1 MSLQISRVLTGS
13 LGDPI
18 MAISLRGTR
27 VLAWFRR
34 IIVSVGIG
42 GMSYALM
49 LAFMVASVVYD
60 RELEPVV
67 TFAFETG
74 RQITDLFDSWV
85 SGNYWGQVAVNHLRE
100 RVNMTHVV
108 LSIPAIVIAVIL
120 VGIPLKSVS
129 GWHPKFVATPCHC
142 DWQHS
147 SHPVL
152 AVTLFTFNALV
163 PETYAALLRFA
174 DSIWQGSLNALSAW
188 GDSIPGAR
196 KLTNV
201 ARQGFSGHHFVIMAL
216 CSTVAAFLV
225 NALFASGRNRS
236 IELEPPSFGEKQ

>member
-1 MSLQISRVLTGS
+1 LVGRV
-13 LGDPI
+13 
-18 MAISLRGTR
+18 A

-34 IIVSVGIG
+34 IIVSLGVGG
-42 GMSYALM
+42 TSYALM
-49 LAFMVASVVYD
+49 LAFMVASVVCD
-60 RELEPVV
+60 RELEPLV

-108 LSIPAIVIAVIL
+108 LSIPTIVIAVIL
-120 VGIPLKSVS
+120 VGIPLNRILGGTRSSFQRLAIAIVS
-129 GWHPKFVATPCHC
+129 IPATLI
-142 DWQHS
+142 
-147 SHPVL
+147 L

-174 DSIWQGSLNALSAW
+174 DSIWQASLNALSVW

-201 ARQGFSGHHFVIMAL
+201 ARQGFSGQHFVIMAL
-216 CSTVAAFLV
+216 CSAIAAFLV
-225 NALFASGRNRS
+225 NALFASAGRS
-236 IELEPPSFGEKQ
+236 KEPH

>member
-1 MSLQISRVLTGS
+1 
-13 LGDPI
+13 
-18 MAISLRGTR
+18 MAWL
-27 VLAWFRR
+27 RR
-34 IIVSVGIG
+34 IIVSFGIG
-42 GMSYALM
+42 GMSYVLM

-74 RQITDLFDSWV
+74 RQITDLLDSWV

-120 VGIPLKSVS
+120 VGIPLNRFLGGTRSSMQRLAIAIVS
-129 GWHPKFVATPCHC
+129 IPATL
-142 DWQHS
+142 
-147 SHPVL
+147 VL

-174 DSIWQGSLNALSAW
+174 DAIWQASLNAMSAW

-225 NALFASGRNRS
+225 NALFASGRTKS
-236 IELEPPSFGEKQ
+236 AKVSPPSKDSEAQP

>member
-1 MSLQISRVLTGS
+1 M
-13 LGDPI
+13 
-18 MAISLRGTR
+18 
-27 VLAWFRR
+27 LAWFRR
-34 IIVSVGIG
+34 IIVSLGVGG
-42 GMSYALM
+42 TSYALM
-49 LAFMVASVVYD
+49 LAFMVVSVVYD

-74 RQITDLFDSWV
+74 RQITNLLDSWV

-108 LSIPAIVIAVIL
+108 LSIPAIVLAVIL
-120 VGIPLKSVS
+120 VGIPLNRILGGTRSSFQRLAIAIVS
-129 GWHPKFVATPCHC
+129 IPATLM
-142 DWQHS
+142 
-147 SHPVL
+147 L

-163 PETYAALLRFA
+163 PETYATLLRFA
-174 DSIWQGSLNALSAW
+174 DSIWQASLNALSAW

-216 CSTVAAFLV
+216 CSAIAAFLV
-225 NALFASGRNRS
+225 NALFASTARS
-236 IELEPPSFGEKQ
+236 SESQ

>member
-1 MSLQISRVLTGS
+1 V
-13 LGDPI
+13 
-18 MAISLRGTR
+18 
-27 VLAWFRR
+27 VAWLRR
-34 IIVSVGIG
+34 IIVSFGVGG
-42 GMSYALM
+42 TSYVLM

-74 RQITDLFDSWV
+74 RQIIDLLEAWV
-85 SGNYWGQVAVNHLRE
+85 SGTYWGQVAVNHLRE

-108 LSIPAIVIAVIL
+108 LSIPAIIIAVIL
-120 VGIPLKSVS
+120 VGIPLNRVLGGRSSLQRLAIAIVS
-129 GWHPKFVATPCHC
+129 IPATLA
-142 DWQHS
+142 
-147 SHPVL
+147 L

-174 DSIWQGSLNALSAW
+174 DSIWQASLNTLSAW
-188 GDSIPGAR
+188 GDTIPGAR

-225 NALFASGRNRS
+225 NALFASGGTKS
-236 IELEPPSFGEKQ
+236 AKSEPSSLSSEDEKSSEEAHSCFLGPR